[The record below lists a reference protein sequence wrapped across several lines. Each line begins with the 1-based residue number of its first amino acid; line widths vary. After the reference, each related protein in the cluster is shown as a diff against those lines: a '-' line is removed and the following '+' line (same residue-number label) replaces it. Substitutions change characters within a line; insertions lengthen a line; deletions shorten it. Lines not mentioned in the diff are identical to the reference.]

1 MSHSI
6 AKGLNIHR
14 SARLLGEAN
23 YIKISYCATVGDR
36 PTIGQRRCRM
46 RVDTAPS
53 SSTESWDGLSTTM
66 PSSDRSHANRP
77 HSSRLANRQRPPPSH
92 HNSLSR
98 SPRRPRKQTRDP
110 RTDPARAPSAFA
122 PPAAEPFA
130 HVGGTRRQP
139 HPAARRQRV
148 DRSSSI
154 TCRSVWALTSPRR
167 CTRPHSQTRS
177 PMTALAIRP
186 PRLTVIRREPSRHFR
201 TLLLATAAAAI

>member
-1 MSHSI
+1 
-6 AKGLNIHR
+6 
-14 SARLLGEAN
+14 
-23 YIKISYCATVGDR
+23 
-36 PTIGQRRCRM
+36 M

-53 SSTESWDGLSTTM
+53 SSTESWDGLSTAM

-77 HSSRLANRQRPPPSH
+77 HSSRLANRQRPPSH

-98 SPRRPRKQTRDP
+98 SPRRPRKQTVTRERILP
-110 RTDPARAPSAFA
+110 ELRLHLRRQAV
-122 PPAAEPFA
+122 EPFA

-139 HPAARRQRV
+139 HPAARRQRF

-167 CTRPHSQTRS
+167 CTRAPQSNAIS
-177 PMTALAIRP
+177 MTLAIRP
-186 PRLTVIRREPSRHFR
+186 PQLTVIRREPSRHFR